1 MMAEGERMA
10 GKPAI
15 SKDEILDVAY
25 ARAQQDGLGSLSI
38 RSVAREC
45 GVAVGTL
52 YNYFPDKASL
62 VSAIVLKF
70 WRKAVEACVLEPA
83 SEDESVIDYCRRLG
97 SSMEHFL
104 AGFKTNWLREISML
118 DEATLALVRRDEDKC
133 LHAVYESIDAA
144 IARDK
149 RIGLRAKENLSH
161 HELAR
166 LIWRVTFDSLRSHT
180 QLYEEFL
187 NLLSLALYE
196 A

>member
-1 MMAEGERMA
+1 MA

-25 ARAQQDGLGSLSI
+25 ARAQQDGLASLSI
-38 RSVAREC
+38 RAVAREC

-70 WRKAVEACVLEPA
+70 WRKVVEACAADPVGEG
-83 SEDESVIDYCRRLG
+83 ESVIDYCRTLSLNLER
-97 SSMEHFL
+97 FL

-118 DEATLALVRRDEDKC
+118 DEATLTLVHEDEDEC
-133 LHAVYESIDAA
+133 LHAVYARIDEA
-144 IARDK
+144 IAHDA
-149 RIGLRAKENLSH
+149 RIGERASENLSH

-187 NLLSLALYE
+187 NLLSLALYDGS
-196 A
+196 ADA